1 MVTGNTEAAS
11 REVVLDP
18 RGTVETEEWSLAARL
33 DSLADATVGLLDTR
47 KTNADRFL
55 ETVGEGLRSDY
66 DVETTVYRT
75 KSNGAAPAGDVLGP
89 LVERCDAVVNA
100 YGDCGSCTSWCVH
113 DSVTLEKRGIPT
125 ATVNSEEFV
134 RLGQSESRA
143 LGLDGLPIVAVE
155 HPLGDAD
162 VDQVEERATGA
173 LPELVEA
180 LTGDRAELADAYEG
194 RYLDA
199 DEDLGDEGYHCP
211 IR

>member
-1 MVTGNTEAAS
+1 MVTGNKEGAS
-11 REVVLDP
+11 RETVLDP
-18 RGTVETEEWSLAARL
+18 RGTVETEAWSLAARL
-33 DSLADATVGLLDTR
+33 DSLAGATVGLLDTR
-47 KTNADRFL
+47 KTNADHFL
-55 ETVGEGLRSDY
+55 KAVGEKLRSDY
-66 DVETTVYRT
+66 GVETTVYRT
-75 KSNGAAPAGDVLGP
+75 KSNGAAPAGDVLGA

-113 DSVTLEKRGIPT
+113 DSVTLEKRGVPT

-143 LGLDGLPIVAVE
+143 LGIPGLPIVPVE

-162 VDQVEERATGA
+162 IDQVEERAIGA

-180 LTGDRAELADAYEG
+180 LTGDRTEVAESYEG

-199 DEDLGDEGYHCP
+199 DADLGDEGYHCS